1 MGITFV
7 IILSRYLVLSE
18 FTNNYV
24 SNSGYP
30 TQYYCVHMTVLI
42 QMNFYY
48 YLNPELSGTNS
59 DHPNNGGRE
68 IADARVQI
76 MPNNTDAHSEPLMLA

>member
-1 MGITFV
+1 
-7 IILSRYLVLSE
+7 
-18 FTNNYV
+18 
-24 SNSGYP
+24 
-30 TQYYCVHMTVLI
+30 MTVLI

-76 MPNNTDAHSEPLMLA
+76 MPNNTDAHSEPLILA